1 MIKKLLF
8 FSTDNCEKG
17 EFKMGFIK
25 RLLGLEAPSEQEI
38 QESLLDNALGSGRS
52 HSGKCN
58 IGSYYTIDCSSSS
71 DSQKDKEMDA
81 SVRRALINAGVDLTI
96 ISEKEKTKEYYD
108 KIQEATLQRQTE
120 ERMRKEEEVSELQA
134 LIESSKNAV
143 DALVNGKF

>member
-38 QESLLDNALGSGRS
+38 QECLNDNAFGRS
-52 HSGKCN
+52 SFSAKDYVY
-58 IGSYYTIDCSSSS
+58 SYCTIDSPSSSN
-71 DSQKDKEMDA
+71 SQKDKDMDA

-134 LIESSKNAV
+134 LIDSSKNAV